1 MKHITI
7 AIMIIISAAAASAQ
21 RQDTFLDFNAG
32 YSIHDVNIKM
42 KSGDKNLG
50 GGLILYGGFGHFFS
64 DHWGFTAGAKFLTAK
79 TTTKLNFNDNIAQVA
94 DHQLLLD
101 NEVKNI
107 DVSYAGTK
115 EKTKESVLY
124 IPVGIAFR
132 QMIGS
137 KLSLEARLTAE
148 PGFVLTQKY
157 ETTEGEINV
166 VNSYINKF
174 NGVDVKV
181 TNVKDLKEYGAGN
194 AGHFSGDADMKK
206 FIFASGASVGIV
218 MPVMPRL
225 ALTANV
231 YGSYSF
237 TDQKN
242 KDYPHV
248 YDGEKYVGLA
258 QSALCSKIH
267 PFTTGVSVGVRV
279 FLGKDKPQLPPDE
292 PDKPETPEQ
301 PQVAEVEVVQD
312 TVVADIRDIVCIGDN
327 GPANEPEQP
336 AVVEDP
342 AKVLAQRQEAVRKM
356 LVDIEPITFE
366 LGKTQSE
373 KDREKIDQIAAIMKE
388 NPDMKFLI
396 VGHTCNLGSLQVNR
410 TVGQKRADSLKDELL
425 KRDVNAGQ
433 LSTESRWYK
442 EPLVPNT
449 SEANRKRNRRVEVE
463 LLN

>member
-7 AIMIIISAAAASAQ
+7 ALMLIISAAAATAQ

-32 YSIHDVNIKM
+32 YSIHDVNAKIKT
-42 KSGDKNLG
+42 GDKKLG

-64 DHWGFTAGAKFLTAK
+64 NHWGITAGAKFLTAK

-101 NEVKNI
+101 NQVKDLEI
-107 DVSYAGTK
+107 SYTGTK
-115 EKTKESVLY
+115 EKTKEAVLY

-181 TNVKDLKEYGAGN
+181 TNVKDLQEYGAGN
-194 AGHFSGDADMKK
+194 AGQFSGDADMKK

-218 MPVMPRL
+218 LPVMPRL
-225 ALTANV
+225 ALTANL

-242 KDYPHV
+242 KDFPHV

-258 QSALCSKIH
+258 QSKLCTKIH

-279 FLGKDKPQLPPDE
+279 FLGKDKPQLPQPDE

-312 TVVADIRDIVCIGDN
+312 TIVADIRDIVGIGDN
-327 GPANEPEQP
+327 DQKTEPEQP
-336 AVVEDP
+336 AIDP
-342 AKVLAQRQEAVRKM
+342 AKEKADRMAAVRKR
-356 LVDIEPITFE
+356 LLDIEPITFD
-366 LGKTQSE
+366 LGKTLCA
-373 KDREKIDQIAAIMKE
+373 KDHEKIDEIAAIMKE
-388 NPDMKFLI
+388 NPDLNFLV
-396 VGHTCNLGSLQVNR
+396 VGHTCNLGSLEVNR
-410 TVGQKRADSLKDELL
+410 TVGQKRANSLRDELL
-425 KRDVNAGQ
+425 KRGVPAAQ

-463 LLN
+463 LVD